1 MTYLFSNPDTKK
13 WKRLFIV
20 SFFLNIVLITA
31 MIVGSVEKDSR
42 EINREKEKALSPSKE
57 TADSDVYADEYSSE
71 KLAGSE
77 KKQGDTHVI
86 TMEIEGSFYGS
97 FSADEKIM
105 ELSEKTGI
113 EILHD
118 ILAAQISRVL
128 SWGFKLS
135 RDVRKGDKLTFAFRV
150 NSEEEILS
158 RKDLAEVTEILA
170 VKYYSGKNRNEIS
183 AYLYEDEENAGYY
196 YENGKRV
203 EKDLVPS
210 PIKNYIQITEVFKGR
225 SGGHKG
231 VDFKAP
237 VGVPVYAAADGVVKR
252 TNWQTIYNGYCIDI
266 KVKGRPYRLKYLH
279 LSDILVKNG
288 DRVNAGDHIANSGN
302 TGRVTGPHLHYQVDR
317 ERDGRSMDPYEF
329 HDSKR
334 RKLTEKHM
342 KTFKNRVEQYNAV
355 LASDS

>member
-31 MIVGSVEKDSR
+31 MIVGSIEKDSR
-42 EINREKEKALSPSKE
+42 EIQREKKKVQLHSEE
-57 TADSDVYADEYSSE
+57 TADSDMYEAGSE

-77 KKQGDTHVI
+77 KKHENRHFI
-86 TMEIEGSFYGS
+86 SMEIKGSFYGS
-97 FSADEKIM
+97 FSANEKIM
-105 ELSEKTGI
+105 ELSEKKGI

-118 ILAAQISRVL
+118 ILAAQVSRIL
-128 SWGFKLS
+128 SWDFKLS
-135 RDVRKGDKLTFAFRV
+135 KDVRNGDKLIFAFRI

-158 RKDLAEVTEILA
+158 RNDLAEITEILA
-170 VKYYSGKNRNEIS
+170 VKYYSEKNRSEIS
-183 AYLYEDEENAGYY
+183 AYLYEDEENGGYY

-203 EKDLVPS
+203 EKDLVPY

-237 VGVPVYAAADGVVKR
+237 VGVPVYAAADGIVKR
-252 TNWQTIYNGYCIDI
+252 INWQTRYNGYCIDV
-266 KVKGRPYRLKYLH
+266 KVTGRPYSLKYLH
-279 LSDILVKNG
+279 LSDILVKKG
-288 DRVNAGDHIANSGN
+288 DRIKSGDHIANSGN

-317 ERDGRSMDPYEF
+317 ERDGRSVDPYEF
-329 HDSKR
+329 HDSR
-334 RKLTEKHM
+334 HRKLTEEHM
-342 KTFKNRVEQYNAV
+342 KTFKKKVMEYNAV
-355 LASDS
+355 LTDDS